1 MRIWSKIEFSIQI
14 KGGEIH
20 PTRKQLEHESH
31 KVCPYYHN
39 SSKRKSKKMSNLSIK
54 DKEIILDS
62 IRDIPDFPKPGIV
75 FKDITTL
82 LSNPKAFN
90 TLMNHLEDRYRTYQL
105 DYVAGI
111 DARGFIF
118 GATLADRL
126 NIGFVPVRKKGKLP
140 YTTVAE
146 KYSLEYGFDEV
157 EIHIDAF
164 GENGLSLEGN
174 PSKVLLIDDL
184 IATGGTAKAAASLI
198 DKVGADCVEAC
209 FIMELGFLN
218 GKEGITAPVYSVL
231 EID

>member
-1 MRIWSKIEFSIQI
+1 
-14 KGGEIH
+14 
-20 PTRKQLEHESH
+20 
-31 KVCPYYHN
+31 
-39 SSKRKSKKMSNLSIK
+39 MSELTTE
-54 DKEIILDS
+54 DREIILGS
-62 IRDIPDFPKPGIV
+62 IRDIPDFPKPGII

-82 LSNPKAFN
+82 LGDPIAYKK
-90 TLMNHLEDRYRTYQL
+90 LMDHLADRYRDYNL

-126 NIGFVPVRKKGKLP
+126 GVGFVPIRKKGKLP

-164 GENGLSLEGN
+164 GDDGLHCTTGKRSR
-174 PSKVLLIDDL
+174 VLLIDDL
-184 IATGGTAKAAASLI
+184 IATGGTAKAAANLI
-198 DKVGADCVEAC
+198 ERVGAECVECC
-209 FIMELGFLN
+209 FILELSFLN
-218 GKEGITAPVYSVL
+218 GRDGFTAPVYSVL